1 MTQDLE
7 AILHTAL
14 SLPAEK
20 RAALA
25 EKLLD
30 SLDENRAEI
39 EAAWADEAESRIRAF
54 EQGALK
60 KFSELCNLEKSG
72 EVLSANTIAK
82 INADLLGAIGT
93 Q

>member
-14 SLPAEK
+14 SLPPEK

-60 KFSELCNLEKSG
+60 AIPG
-72 EVLSANTIAK
+72 DEVL
-82 INADLLGAIGT
+82 GT
-93 Q
+93 VQPGKKP